1 MHPLALCKVSDTERA
16 EFVRRT
22 EQDCFL
28 MNTSGSVSWESAG
41 SWGKALAPNG
51 YYSQY
56 AAKGVV
62 RTFYG
67 VNVPYVAPVLAFS
80 KDEHYKVCD
89 ERWLFGGVREVVI
102 WITWVCGCCV
112 DYV

>member
-1 MHPLALCKVSDTERA
+1 MYPLALCKVSDTERA

-89 ERWLFGGVREVVI
+89 
-102 WITWVCGCCV
+102 
-112 DYV
+112 